1 MATMTSKGAI
11 TAGSSMLAASQA
23 PGSSSPSRTASEG
36 VAWVAR
42 RMNGDRGRVDQLRRA
57 FHKCQVPM
65 AIVDN
70 HRRYLDANRAARL
83 LFRLGLAE
91 MRRRQIDNFTPRD
104 GLARLEVLWARLLA
118 DGQVYGDYDARF
130 QDGSRLQIVFSA
142 LANVLPGQHLIVCAP
157 AAWSDDDL
165 GTLEASASG
174 PLPGPLSA
182 REREILGLI
191 ANGLSLPE
199 IAERL

>member
-1 MATMTSKGAI
+1 
-11 TAGSSMLAASQA
+11 
-23 PGSSSPSRTASEG
+23 
-36 VAWVAR
+36 
-42 RMNGDRGRVDQLRRA
+42 
-57 FHKCQVPM
+57 M

-83 LFRLGLAE
+83 LFRLNLAE
-91 MRRRQIDNFTPRD
+91 MRRRQIDDFTPRD
-104 GLARLEVLWARLLA
+104 GLARLEILWARLLA

-130 QDGSRLQIVFSA
+130 ADGSRLQIVFSA

-157 AAWSDDDL
+157 AAWSDDEL

-182 REREILGLI
+182 REREVLGLI
-191 ANGLSLPE
+191 AYGLSLPE
-199 IAERL
+199 IAERLTISLSTVRTHAGNIYRKLGARNRPHAVALALRRGLIDPADGPPDDAPSSF